1 MEDYSVD
8 YNGSFLFLVLM
19 EIQIHIIELLSYLL
33 MLFVVV
39 IMDDI
44 KTLLYIIILLLLF
57 TCDLTG

>member
-1 MEDYSVD
+1 MEDSVD
-8 YNGSFLFLVLM
+8 YNEPFLFLVLV

-44 KTLLYIIILLLLF
+44 KTLLYYYIIIIYV
-57 TCDLTG
+57 